1 MNYSSLHIT
10 TNFHI
15 IKKWVE
21 ERGGKP
27 ARIRTNVSE
36 LTGLRI
42 FYPQIAEPGLEQ
54 ITWNQFFDVFAE
66 DNLAFMYQA
75 NVDEHNQSTFYKLV
89 RREDYVDELVQEEKE
104 EDGMLDHTLW
114 FLNM

>member
-1 MNYSSLHIT
+1 
-10 TNFHI
+10 
-15 IKKWVE
+15 
-21 ERGGKP
+21 
-27 ARIRTNVSE
+27 
-36 LTGLRI
+36 
-42 FYPQIAEPGLEQ
+42 
-54 ITWNQFFDVFAE
+54 
-66 DNLAFMYQA
+66 MYQA